1 MDKLIFASGN
11 KYKLEEIQTK
21 LKDHFDVISMRE
33 LGFVGEIEETG
44 LTLEENAALKAKY
57 ISEYYKTDCFAD
69 DSGLEIEALNGA
81 PGVYSAR
88 FAGNNCSFDDNIEKT
103 LSLMQGIQNRK
114 AQFRTLICLCFNN
127 ELHYF
132 EGIII
137 GSITSER
144 HGSNGFGYDPIFK
157 PDGFEKT
164 FAEMTPSEKNEISHR
179 AIAVEKLVEFLTSI

>member
-179 AIAVEKLVEFLTSI
+179 AIAVEKLVEFLTLI